1 MPNQTQTINK
11 DGLPQDVLDYID
23 GLEGEN
29 QELASALDVASQ
41 ELAKGMTHDEDD
53 DDDFEE
59 VIKGLPDE
67 VVDIIKG
74 LESTVAEQA
83 KELKTQAE
91 IIDGER
97 DIRLTAE
104 QVAKAAELKLGEP
117 TKLAQILKSVAANC
131 GQETYDSLW
140 GVLSGA
146 SEQIEKS
153 GLFNERGS
161 DQDGPLDSPQVE
173 LQRLAEENIAKG
185 MSTVDAYR
193 NAVRDNPHLYTQKE
207 G

>member
-1 MPNQTQTINK
+1 VSTDNQTIK
-11 DGLPQDVLDYID
+11 DGLSKDVLDYIES
-23 GLEGEN
+23 LEGEN
-29 QELASALDVASQ
+29 EELASALDVASQ
-41 ELAKGMTHDEDD
+41 ELAKGMTHDEDSD

-59 VIKGLPDE
+59 VIKSLPDE
-67 VVDIIKG
+67 VVDVIKG
-74 LESTVAEQA
+74 LETTVAEQA
-83 KELKTQAE
+83 KALQSQAE

-104 QVAKAAELKLGEP
+104 QVAKAADLHLGEP
-117 TKLAQILKSVAANC
+117 TEIAQILKSVMTNC
-131 GQETYDSLW
+131 GQETYESLF
-140 GVLSGA
+140 GVLSSA

-161 DQDGPLDSPQVE
+161 DQDGPLDNPQTE

-193 NAVRDNPHLYTQKE
+193 MAVRENPDLYVRKE
-207 G
+207 A